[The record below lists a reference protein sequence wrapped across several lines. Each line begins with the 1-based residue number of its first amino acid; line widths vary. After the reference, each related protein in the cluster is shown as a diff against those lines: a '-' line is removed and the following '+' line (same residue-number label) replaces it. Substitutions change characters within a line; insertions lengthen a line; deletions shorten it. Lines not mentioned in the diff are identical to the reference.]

1 MDDND
6 YIHQLNEQELRN
18 TNATLLTQVERLNEM
33 LQIMWNTIHGHYLS
47 NEFTHGTSIY
57 KNFANVRLWATT
69 GVIAE
74 DPAGNYQVRPELA
87 DYADNRRPELK
98 SPPKWW
104 SAGT

>member
-1 MDDND
+1 MDDI
-6 YIHQLNEQELRN
+6 YIHRLNEQELANRLAQLDADN
-18 TNATLLTQVERLNEM
+18 TRLRTMLRIVWNA
-33 LQIMWNTIHGHYLS
+33 IHSHYLS
-47 NEFTHGTSIY
+47 TEFSYGTSIY
-57 KNFANVRLWATT
+57 KNFTNVNLWATT

-74 DPAGNYQVRPELA
+74 DPTGNYQVRPELA